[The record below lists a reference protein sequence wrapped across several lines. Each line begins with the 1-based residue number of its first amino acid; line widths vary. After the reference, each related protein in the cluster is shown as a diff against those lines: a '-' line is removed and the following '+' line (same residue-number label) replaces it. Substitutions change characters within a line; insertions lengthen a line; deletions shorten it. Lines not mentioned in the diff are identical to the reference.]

1 MDDTKVCH
9 QQEPHPCLLVWGCS
23 GFGAPRLQARIWSW
37 LRGKLCALML
47 FPERILPW
55 KGTVT
60 AIPCHNFCHNNIWK
74 NTGQEKK
81 MIKFFL
87 MVNKQGQTRLS
98 KYYEHVEINKRTLLE
113 TEVIK
118 SCLSRSNEQC
128 SFIEYKDFKLIYRQ
142 YAALFIVVGV
152 NDTENEMAIYEFIHN
167 FVEVLDEYFSRVV
180 SLFNIMFNLD
190 KVHIILDEMV
200 LNGCIV
206 ETNRTRI
213 LAPLLILDKMSE
225 S

>member
-1 MDDTKVCH
+1 
-9 QQEPHPCLLVWGCS
+9 
-23 GFGAPRLQARIWSW
+23 
-37 LRGKLCALML
+37 
-47 FPERILPW
+47 
-55 KGTVT
+55 
-60 AIPCHNFCHNNIWK
+60 
-74 NTGQEKK
+74 

-98 KYYEHVEINKRTLLE
+98 KYYEHVDINKRTLLE

-167 FVEVLDEYFSRVV
+167 FVEVLDEYFSRVSELDV
-180 SLFNIMFNLD
+180 SFFNTVFHGTWQAHSSPYQIMFNLD
-190 KVHIILDEMV
+190 KIHIILDEMV

-206 ETNRTRI
+206 ETNRARI

>member
-1 MDDTKVCH
+1 
-9 QQEPHPCLLVWGCS
+9 
-23 GFGAPRLQARIWSW
+23 
-37 LRGKLCALML
+37 
-47 FPERILPW
+47 
-55 KGTVT
+55 
-60 AIPCHNFCHNNIWK
+60 
-74 NTGQEKK
+74 

-167 FVEVLDEYFSRVV
+167 FVEVLDDYFSRVSELDV
-180 SLFNIMFNLD
+180 SFFSAVSQVFHTSWQRQASPD
-190 KVHIILDEMV
+190 QV
-200 LNGCIV
+200 LV
-206 ETNRTRI
+206 
-213 LAPLLILDKMSE
+213 LALEDDPTSV
-225 S
+225 